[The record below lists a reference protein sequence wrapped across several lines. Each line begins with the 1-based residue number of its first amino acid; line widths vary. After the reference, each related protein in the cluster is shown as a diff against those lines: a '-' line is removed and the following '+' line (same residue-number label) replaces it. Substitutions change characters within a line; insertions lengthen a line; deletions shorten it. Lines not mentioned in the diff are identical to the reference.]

1 MKQISVDEL
10 YERINFTREQVLS
23 DMEEFSDHEE
33 YTEEERMYDEGYT
46 NALEYVM
53 NIIERV
59 EV

>member
-10 YERINFTREQVLS
+10 YKRISKARDDVETEMWVFEP
-23 DMEEFSDHEE
+23 HEE
-33 YTEEERMYDEGYT
+33 YTEKERMYDEGYI

-53 NIIERV
+53 HIIERV